1 MAKKIDFEKV
11 KNAALANAEAICSRW
26 LPNGKRQGSEWVAIN
41 PTRSDKSARSFSINL
56 NTGIWSDFATGD
68 KGGDLI
74 ALIAYIDRIAM
85 GKAYNV
91 LADFMGVMDTS
102 APAPASMPKEE
113 AYEAIFPPPP
123 GAEKSCPTRHYKLG
137 NASQYWNYRGPD
149 NVLLMRNVRFDRER
163 STGERTKEYRPV
175 TYGKANGRE
184 GWHWRQLP
192 GNRPLYGLER
202 LASLTGAAVVL
213 VEGEKAADAAQALF
227 PELPCL
233 TWSGGSKAIEKTDF
247 SPLTGKEIWYWRDND
262 EAGEQSVTALKA
274 ALDKVGI
281 NGFREIDIEVFARFT
296 PAGDGGLIE
305 GGGTWPVKADAADA
319 LELGWT
325 ADHFAELEKRGLL
338 FVGGAATEDRSENT
352 AESDQSEVTAFKLSK
367 SGVFA
372 FDPKAKKYHL
382 ICAPLK
388 ILALSRDASG
398 IGCGWSVFTTFLDH
412 DGVERRWNIPMQL
425 FASDGGA
432 EVVRGL
438 LDRGLKIAP
447 HREAKRKVL
456 YYLQDY
462 ETSERILLVYKSGWH
477 QSAFVLPDRTVGKP
491 LEPLLFNGDGAAHVK
506 LQQRGTLSNWQQE
519 VAAYCVG
526 NVLAMFAV
534 SAAFSAPLIDLL
546 AYETTGFHFYG
557 DSSWGKST
565 LLYLAC
571 SVYGNPADYIS
582 TWRSTDN
589 AMEGQAAARSDM
601 LLALDEINQ
610 VDSRIIGDVV
620 YMLGNG
626 QGKQRANDRGQA
638 KDSQHRWRLTFLS
651 NGEKTLEQ
659 YLAESGKSQTGGMEM
674 RFIGVQATFQESEED
689 KKKFGIFT
697 NTHGFANG
705 AALSDH
711 LKNSMAKFHGTP
723 FITFIEKLVE
733 HRSAGSKLIEW
744 SHGKI
749 ADFRNQVLSA
759 EAGGQVIRAA
769 KKFALVGC
777 AGEIATRFGITG
789 WAEGDAMKAAEICFR
804 SWLERRGGEGNM
816 EDKQMLDHVRHQLT
830 KFGEARFKRWDEPEN
845 GFNTIIDT
853 HVPITAEAWGYRQ
866 EVVDRNMAEG
876 NSSDVIFYIFP
887 DAFNKDLCKGFDG
900 GRVARLLRDKGVLEI
915 TEGDRKENRLT
926 IKVRLPR
933 MGKTP
938 TRVYKLRNSL
948 LNTQGE
954 I

>member
-1 MAKKIDFEKV
+1 MVKKHDFEKV
-11 KNAALANAEAICSRW
+11 KNAALASAEAICRHY
-26 LPNGKRQGSEWVAIN
+26 LPDGKREGGEWVGRN
-41 PTRSDKSARSFSINL
+41 PTRQDKSLGSFKVNL
-56 NTGIWSDFATGD
+56 NTGQWCEFATGD

-74 ALIAYIDRIAM
+74 AFVAYILGVKM
-85 GKAYNV
+85 GQACKE
-91 LADFMGVMDTS
+91 LAQFIGLVDNIPTT
-102 APAPASMPKEE
+102 PAVKPKEKTFE
-113 AYEAIFPPPP
+113 PIYPPPP
-123 GAEKSCPTRHYKLG
+123 GAEKSLSVRHYKLG
-137 NASQYWNYRGPD
+137 EPTKIWRYLDATKK
-149 NVLLMRNVRFDRER
+149 LLQIVARFDRVN
-163 STGERTKEYRPV
+163 SAGKQVKEYRALV
-175 TYGKANGRE
+175 YGAINGRE
-184 GWHWRQLP
+184 GWYWRQLP
-192 GNRPLYGLER
+192 ANRPLYGLDR
-202 LASLTGAAVVL
+202 LGSMDCDEVVL
-213 VEGEKAADAAQALF
+213 TEGEKAADAAQDQFLTR
-227 PELPCL
+227 PCL
-233 TWSGGSKAIEKTDF
+233 TWPGGVKAVSKTDW
-247 SPLTGKEIWYWRDND
+247 SPLVGKKILYWPDND
-262 EAGEQSVTALKA
+262 EAGKQSVAELKA
-274 ALDKVGI
+274 ALEKVGVFSFQEI
-281 NGFREIDIEVFARFT
+281 NIEVFKKFS
-296 PAGDGGLIE
+296 PAGDGGLT
-305 GGGTWPVKADAADA
+305 GTAGTWPAKADAADA

-325 ADHFAELEKRGLL
+325 ADHLAELEKRGLL
-338 FVGGAATEDRSENT
+338 FIGDTATEARSKNS
-352 AESDQSEVTAFKLSK
+352 AEGDQSEVTAFKLSK

-382 ICAPLK
+382 ICAPLE
-388 ILALSRDASG
+388 ILARSRDASG
-398 IGCGWSVFTTFLDH
+398 NGCNWGLLVRFRDH
-412 DGVERRWNIPMQL
+412 DGVERQWNIPMQL

-438 LDRGLKIAP
+438 LDRGLKIAA

-456 YYLQDY
+456 YYLQDH
-462 ETSERILLVYKSGWH
+462 ETSKRVSVVYKSGWH
-477 QSAFVLPDRTVGKP
+477 RNANAFVLPDRTIGNP
-491 LEPLLFNGDGAAHVK
+491 DEPLLFYGDGAALVK
-506 LQQRGTLSNWQQE
+506 LQQRGTISNWQQE
-519 VAAYCVG
+519 IATYCVG

-534 SAAFSAPLIDLL
+534 SAAFSAALIDPL

-610 VDSRIIGDVV
+610 VDSRIIGEVV

-674 RFIGVQATFQESEED
+674 RFIGIQATFRETEED
-689 KKKFGIFT
+689 KKKFGIFDS
-697 NTHGFANG
+697 THGFANG
-705 AALSDH
+705 AALSDF
-711 LKNSMAKFHGTP
+711 LKNNMAKFHGTP
-723 FITFIEKLVE
+723 FIAFIEKLVE
-733 HRSAGSKLIEW
+733 HRAAGSKLIEW
-744 SHGKI
+744 AHGKI
-749 ADFRNQVLSA
+749 ADFRSRMLSA
-759 EAGGQVIRAA
+759 DAGGQVIRAA

-789 WAEGDAMKAAEICFR
+789 WAEGDAMKAAEKCFL
-804 SWLERRGGEGNM
+804 SWLENRGGEGNL

-830 KFGEARFKRWDEPEN
+830 KYGEARFKRWDEPEN
-845 GFNTIIDT
+845 GTNTIIDT

-866 EVVDRNMAEG
+866 EVVDRSMTDG

-887 DAFNKDLCKGFDG
+887 DAFNRDLCKAFDG

-926 IKVRLPR
+926 TKVRLPR

-938 TRVYKLRNSL
+938 TRVYKLRSSQL
-948 LNTQGE
+948 MGLA
-954 I
+954 